1 MKFVIIGAGIVG
13 LSIAETLIKKEIVSP
28 DNLIILDRY
37 SVPSD
42 GTSTHN
48 SGVLHAGLYYKPGS
62 LKAKLS
68 IDGGHKLKDWCF
80 ENNLPIL
87 NCGKIL
93 VPFNEKDLI
102 RLDDIFDNATEN
114 GCEVKKIDYSEA
126 VKLQP
131 GLTKQEKYL
140 WSPKTAVFSP
150 QLIMKRLF
158 QLLKDKGVLFLK
170 KGVTLDDESNKRFLL
185 DDNTYLKYSKY
196 INCAGPGSLE
206 ITKSISNKFD
216 NLSILPFL
224 GEYGVQKSGLKIK
237 TNLYPVPNPELPFLG
252 IHLTPRINNSTLIGP
267 NAVPVFRKD
276 IQGFDIKELKNI
288 PSIMVNNLVLFAS
301 NLQNYREHAFSEFTL
316 NVRQKF
322 YKNSIKYLEEQEGKD
337 FEIKMDK
344 TTYGIRPQL
353 IEKDSFKFVNDFIY
367 EKINNNLHIVN
378 AVSPAFTSCFA
389 LADYIADQI

>member
-28 DNLIILDRY
+28 NNLVILDKY

-68 IDGGHKLKDWCF
+68 IDGGHKLKEWCF
-80 ENNLPIL
+80 KNDLPIL
-87 NCGKIL
+87 KCGKLL
-93 VPFNEKDLI
+93 VPFNQKDLL
-102 RLDDIFDNATEN
+102 RLDKIFDNASEN
-114 GCEVKKIDYSEA
+114 GCDVKKIEYSEA

-140 WSPKTAVFSP
+140 WSPNTAVFSP
-150 QLIMKRLF
+150 HLIMEKLF
-158 QLLKDKGVLFLK
+158 KMLKEKGVGFLK
-170 KGVTLDDESNKRFLL
+170 KGVVLDDESNKRFLL
-185 DDNTYLKYSKY
+185 DDKTYFNYSRY

-206 ITKSISNKFD
+206 ITKSISDKF
-216 NLSILPFL
+216 NHLSILPFL
-224 GEYGVQKSGLKIK
+224 GEYGVQESGLKIE

-267 NAVPVFRKD
+267 NAIPVFRKD
-276 IQGFDIKELKNI
+276 IQGFDFKELKDFS
-288 PSIMVNNLVLFAS
+288 SIIVNNLVLFAS

-322 YKNSIKYLEEQEGKD
+322 HKNSIKYLEKNVRKD
-337 FEIKMDK
+337 FKIKMDK

-353 IEKDSFKFVNDFIY
+353 IEKDSYKFVNDFLY
-367 EKINNNLHIVN
+367 ERINDNLHIVN

-389 LADYIADQI
+389 LAEYIVDLI

>member
-389 LADYIADQI
+389 LADYIVDQI

>member
-1 MKFVIIGAGIVG
+1 MKFAIIGAGIVG
-13 LSIAETLIKKEIVSP
+13 LSIAETLIKKKIVSP
-28 DNLIILDRY
+28 ENLIILDKY
-37 SVPSD
+37 SVPSN

-68 IDGGHKLKDWCF
+68 IDGGHKLKNWCF
-80 ENNLPIL
+80 ENDLPIL
-87 NCGKIL
+87 KCGKLL
-93 VPFNEKDLI
+93 VPFNKKDLV
-102 RLDDIFDNATEN
+102 RLDNIFDNANKN

-140 WSPKTAVFSP
+140 WSPNTAVFSP
-150 QLIMKRLF
+150 QLIMERLF
-158 QLLKDKGVLFLK
+158 KLLKENGVQFLK
-170 KGVTLDDESNKRFLL
+170 KGVILDDESNKRFLL
-185 DDNTYLKYSKY
+185 DDNTYFYYSKY

-224 GEYGVQKSGLKIK
+224 GEYGVQKSGLKIE

-252 IHLTPRINNSTLIGP
+252 IHLTPRIKNTTLIGP
-267 NAVPVFRKD
+267 NAIPVFRKD
-276 IQGFDIKELKNI
+276 VQGFDFNELKNF
-288 PSIMVNNLVLFAS
+288 PSIIVNNLVLFAS

-316 NVRQKF
+316 NVRKKF
-322 YKNSIKYLEEQEGKD
+322 YKNSIKYLEENVRED

-353 IEKDSFKFVNDFIY
+353 IEKDTYKFVNDFLY
-367 EKINNNLHIVN
+367 EKINNNIHIVN

-389 LADYIADQI
+389 LAEYIVDQL

>member
-1 MKFVIIGAGIVG
+1 MKFVIVGAGIVG
-13 LSIAETLIKKEIVSP
+13 LSIAETLIKKKIVSP
-28 DNLIILDRY
+28 DHLIILDKY
-37 SVPSD
+37 SIPSD

-68 IDGGHKLKDWCF
+68 IEGGYKLKDWCL

-87 NCGKIL
+87 KCGKLL
-93 VPFNEKDLI
+93 VPFQHKDLD
-102 RLDDIFDNATEN
+102 RLDEIFDNASKN
-114 GCEVKKIDYSEA
+114 GCEVKKIDYAEA

-158 QLLKDKGVLFLK
+158 QLLKDKGVQFLK
-170 KGVTLDDESNKRFLL
+170 KGVILDDASNKRFLL
-185 DDNTYLKYSKY
+185 DDKTYFYYSKY

-224 GEYGVQKSGLKIK
+224 GEYGVQKSGLKIE
-237 TNLYPVPNPELPFLG
+237 TNLYPVPDPELPFLG

-267 NAVPVFRKD
+267 NAIPVFRKD
-276 IQGFDIKELKNI
+276 IQGFDLKELKDY
-288 PSIMVNNLVLFAS
+288 PSIVVNNLVLFAS
-301 NLQNYREHAFSEFTL
+301 NLQNYREHAFSELTF

-322 YKNSIKYLEEQEGKD
+322 YKNSIKYLEERCRKD
-337 FEIKMDK
+337 FKIKMDK

-353 IEKDSFKFVNDFIY
+353 IEKDSFKFVNDFLY
-367 EKINNNLHIVN
+367 ERINNNLHIVN

-389 LADYIADQI
+389 LAEFIVDQI

>member
-13 LSIAETLIKKEIVSP
+13 LSIAETLIKKKIVSP
-28 DNLIILDRY
+28 DNLIILDKY
-37 SVPSD
+37 SIPSN

-68 IDGGHKLKDWCF
+68 IDGGNKLKDWCF
-80 ENNLPIL
+80 ENDLPIL
-87 NCGKIL
+87 KCGKLL
-93 VPFNEKDLI
+93 VPFNKKDLI
-102 RLDDIFDNATEN
+102 RLDDIFDNATKN
-114 GCEVKKIDYSEA
+114 GCEIKKIDYSEA
-126 VKLQP
+126 RKIQP
-131 GLTKQEKYL
+131 GLIKQEKYL

-158 QLLKDKGVLFLK
+158 QLLKEKGVQFLK
-170 KGVTLDDESNKRFLL
+170 KGVILDDESNKRFLL
-185 DDNTYLKYSKY
+185 DDKTYCYYSRY

-224 GEYGVQKSGLKIK
+224 GEYGVQTSGLKIE

-276 IQGFDIKELKNI
+276 IQGFELKELKNFS
-288 PSIMVNNLVLFAS
+288 SIIVNNLVLFAS
-301 NLQNYREHAFSEFTL
+301 NLQNYREHAFSEFTI

-322 YKNSIKYLEEQEGKD
+322 HENSIKYLEEQATED
-337 FEIKMDK
+337 FGIKMDK
-344 TTYGIRPQL
+344 STYGIRPQL
-353 IEKDSFKFVNDFIY
+353 IEKDSFKFVNDFLY
-367 EKINNNLHIVN
+367 ERINNNLHIVN

-389 LADYIADQI
+389 LAEYIADQI

>member
-93 VPFNEKDLI
+93 VPFNKKDLI

-389 LADYIADQI
+389 LADYIVDQI

>member
-13 LSIAETLIKKEIVSP
+13 LSIAETLIKKKIVSP
-28 DNLIILDRY
+28 DSLIILDKY

-68 IDGGHKLKDWCF
+68 IEGGHKLKDWCL

-87 NCGKIL
+87 KCGKLL
-93 VPFNEKDLI
+93 VPFQQKDLD
-102 RLDDIFDNATEN
+102 RLDEIFDNASNN
-114 GCEVKKIDYSEA
+114 GCEVKKIDFAEA

-131 GLTKQEKYL
+131 GLVKQEKYL

-158 QLLKDKGVLFLK
+158 QLLKEKGVQFLK
-170 KGVTLDDESNKRFLL
+170 KGVVLDDASNKRFLL
-185 DDNTYLKYSKY
+185 DDKTYFYYSKY

-224 GEYGVQKSGLKIK
+224 GEYGVQKSGLKIE

-267 NAVPVFRKD
+267 NAIPVFRKD
-276 IQGFDIKELKNI
+276 IQGFDLKELKDY
-288 PSIMVNNLVLFAS
+288 PSIVVNNLVLFAS
-301 NLQNYREHAFSEFTL
+301 NLQNYREHAFSELTF

-322 YKNSIKYLEEQEGKD
+322 YKNSIKYLEENYRKD
-337 FEIKMDK
+337 FKIKMDK

-353 IEKDSFKFVNDFIY
+353 IEKDSLKFVNDFLY
-367 EKINNNLHIVN
+367 ERINDNLHIVN

-389 LADYIADQI
+389 LAEFIVDQI

>member
-13 LSIAETLIKKEIVSP
+13 LSIAETLINKKIVSP
-28 DNLIILDRY
+28 DNLIILDKY

-68 IDGGHKLKDWCF
+68 IEGGHKLKNWCF
-80 ENNLPIL
+80 ENDLPIL
-87 NCGKIL
+87 KCGKLL
-93 VPFNEKDLI
+93 VPFNKKDLV
-102 RLDDIFDNATEN
+102 RLDEIFDNATEN
-114 GCEVKKIDYSEA
+114 GCEVKIIDYSEA
-126 VKLQP
+126 IKLQP
-131 GLTKQEKYL
+131 GLIKQEKYL

-158 QLLKDKGVLFLK
+158 ELLKEKGVQFFK
-170 KGVTLDDESNKRFLL
+170 KGVILDDESKRRFLL
-185 DDNTYLKYSKY
+185 EDKTYLHYSNY

-216 NLSILPFL
+216 NLCILPFL

-237 TNLYPVPNPELPFLG
+237 TNLYPVPDPELPFLG

-267 NAVPVFRKD
+267 NAIPVFRKD
-276 IQGFDIKELKNI
+276 IQGFAYEELKNI
-288 PSIMVNNLVLFAS
+288 PSILVNNLVLFAS
-301 NLQNYREHAFSEFTL
+301 NLQNYREHAFSEFSL
-316 NVRQKF
+316 NVKQKF
-322 YKNSIKYLEEQEGKD
+322 HKNSIKYLEEHVRND
-337 FEIKMDK
+337 FKIKMDK

-353 IEKDSFKFVNDFIY
+353 IEKDSFKFVNDFLY
-367 EKINNNLHIVN
+367 ERINNNIHIVN

-389 LADYIADQI
+389 LAEYIVDQI

>member
-1 MKFVIIGAGIVG
+1 MKFAIIGAGIVG
-13 LSIAETLIKKEIVSP
+13 LSIAETLIKKKIVSP
-28 DNLIILDRY
+28 ENLIILDKY
-37 SVPSD
+37 SVPSN

-68 IDGGHKLKDWCF
+68 IDGGHKLKNWCF
-80 ENNLPIL
+80 ENDLPIL
-87 NCGKIL
+87 KCGKLL
-93 VPFNEKDLI
+93 VPFNKKDLV
-102 RLDDIFDNATEN
+102 RLDDIFDNANKN

-140 WSPKTAVFSP
+140 WSPNTAVFSP
-150 QLIMKRLF
+150 QLIMERLF
-158 QLLKDKGVLFLK
+158 KLLKENGVQFLK
-170 KGVTLDDESNKRFLL
+170 KGVILDDESNKRFLL
-185 DDNTYLKYSKY
+185 DDNTYFYYSKY

-224 GEYGVQKSGLKIK
+224 GEYGVQKSGLKIE

-252 IHLTPRINNSTLIGP
+252 IHLTPRIKNTTLIGP
-267 NAVPVFRKD
+267 NAIPVFRKD
-276 IQGFDIKELKNI
+276 VQGFDFNELKNF
-288 PSIMVNNLVLFAS
+288 PSIIVNNLVLFAS
-301 NLQNYREHAFSEFTL
+301 NLQNYREHAFSEFTI
-316 NVRQKF
+316 NVRKKF
-322 YKNSIKYLEEQEGKD
+322 YKNSIKYLEENVRED

-353 IEKDSFKFVNDFIY
+353 IEKDTYKFVNDFLY
-367 EKINNNLHIVN
+367 EKINNNIHIVN

-389 LADYIADQI
+389 LAEYIVDQL

>member
-13 LSIAETLIKKEIVSP
+13 LSIAETLIKKKIITP
-28 DNLIILDRY
+28 DNLIILDKY
-37 SVPSD
+37 SIPSD

-62 LKAKLS
+62 LKANLS
-68 IDGGHKLKDWCF
+68 INGGNKLKDWCF
-80 ENNLPIL
+80 ENDLPIL
-87 NCGKIL
+87 KCGKLL
-93 VPFNEKDLI
+93 VPFDQKDLI
-102 RLDDIFDNATEN
+102 RLDEIFDNATEN

-126 VKLQP
+126 VKIQP

-140 WSPKTAVFSP
+140 WSPNTAVFSP

-158 QLLKDKGVLFLK
+158 QLLKEKGVQFLK
-170 KGVTLDDESNKRFLL
+170 KGVILDDESNKRFLL
-185 DDNTYLKYSKY
+185 DDKTYCYYSKY

-206 ITKSISNKFD
+206 IAKSISNKFD

-224 GEYGVQKSGLKIK
+224 GEYGVQTSGLKIE

-252 IHLTPRINNSTLIGP
+252 THLTPRINNSTLIGP
-267 NAVPVFRKD
+267 NAIPVFRKD
-276 IQGFDIKELKNI
+276 IQGFDLKELKNFS
-288 PSIMVNNLVLFAS
+288 SIIVNNLVLFAS
-301 NLQNYREHAFSEFTL
+301 NLQNYREHAFSEFTI

-322 YKNSIKYLEEQEGKD
+322 HKNSIKYLEEQARKD
-337 FEIKMDK
+337 FKIKMEK

-353 IEKDSFKFVNDFIY
+353 IEKDSFKFVNDFLY
-367 EKINNNLHIVN
+367 ERINNNLHIVN

-389 LADYIADQI
+389 LAEYVVNQI

>member
-13 LSIAETLIKKEIVSP
+13 LSIAETLINKKIVSP
-28 DNLIILDRY
+28 DNLIILDKY

-68 IDGGHKLKDWCF
+68 IEGGHKLKNWCF
-80 ENNLPIL
+80 ENDLPIL
-87 NCGKIL
+87 KCGKLL
-93 VPFNEKDLI
+93 VPFNKKDLV
-102 RLDDIFDNATEN
+102 RLDEIFDNATEN
-114 GCEVKKIDYSEA
+114 GCEVKIIDYSEA
-126 VKLQP
+126 IKLQP
-131 GLTKQEKYL
+131 GLIKQEKYL

-158 QLLKDKGVLFLK
+158 ELLKEKGVQFFK
-170 KGVTLDDESNKRFLL
+170 KGVILDDESNRRFLL
-185 DDNTYLKYSKY
+185 DDKTYLYYSKY

-206 ITKSISNKFD
+206 ISKSISNKFD

-224 GEYGVQKSGLKIK
+224 GEYGVQKSGLQIE

-267 NAVPVFRKD
+267 NAIPVFRKD
-276 IQGFDIKELKNI
+276 IQGFALEELKNI
-288 PSIMVNNLVLFAS
+288 PSIVVNNLVLFAS
-301 NLQNYREHAFSEFTL
+301 NLQNYREHAFSEFTF
-316 NVRQKF
+316 NVKQKF
-322 YKNSIKYLEEQEGKD
+322 HKNSIKYLEENVRND
-337 FEIKMDK
+337 FKIKMDN

-353 IEKDSFKFVNDFIY
+353 IEKNSFKFVNDFLY
-367 EKINNNLHIVN
+367 ERINNNLHIVN

-389 LADYIADQI
+389 LAEYIADQI

>member
-13 LSIAETLIKKEIVSP
+13 LSIAETLIKKKIISP
-28 DNLIILDRY
+28 DNLIILDKY

-62 LKAKLS
+62 LKANLS
-68 IDGGHKLKDWCF
+68 IDGGNKLKDWCF
-80 ENNLPIL
+80 ENDLPIL
-87 NCGKIL
+87 KCGKLL
-93 VPFNEKDLI
+93 VPFDQKDLI
-102 RLDDIFDNATEN
+102 RLDEIFDNATEN
-114 GCEVKKIDYSEA
+114 GCEVKKVDYSEA
-126 VKLQP
+126 VKIQP

-140 WSPKTAVFSP
+140 WSPNTAVFSP

-158 QLLKDKGVLFLK
+158 QLLKEKGVQFLK
-170 KGVTLDDESNKRFLL
+170 KGVILDDESNKRFLL
-185 DDNTYLKYSKY
+185 DDKTYCYYSRY

-206 ITKSISNKFD
+206 IAKSISNKFD

-224 GEYGVQKSGLKIK
+224 GEYGVQTSGLKIE

-252 IHLTPRINNSTLIGP
+252 THLTPRINNSTLIGP
-267 NAVPVFRKD
+267 NAIPVFRKD
-276 IQGFDIKELKNI
+276 IQGFDLNEIKNFS
-288 PSIMVNNLVLFAS
+288 SIIVNNLVLFAS
-301 NLQNYREHAFSEFTL
+301 NLQNYREHAFSEFTI

-322 YKNSIKYLEEQEGKD
+322 HKNSIKYLEEQARKD
-337 FEIKMDK
+337 FEIKMEK

-353 IEKDSFKFVNDFIY
+353 IEKDSFKFVNDFLY
-367 EKINNNLHIVN
+367 ERINNNLHIVN

-389 LADYIADQI
+389 LAEYVANQI